1 MRLLFAGTP
10 DFALPSLDALAASRH
25 ELLGVLTQPDRP
37 AGRGRHLTPSPV
49 KRRALALKLP
59 LWQPETLKDAALLD
73 ELAALAPDAIV
84 VAAYGLLLP
93 RAVLELP
100 RYGCVNV
107 HASLLPRWRGAA
119 PIARAILAGDSETGI
134 TIMRMNE
141 GLDTGDIL
149 SRQACPIEPEATAG
163 ELHDRLAEL
172 GASLLLRTLDDLEA
186 GRAAPTPQDDAA
198 ACYARRLD
206 KSEAALDWN
215 LSATQLARAVRAFN
229 PWPVAHAGLNGERLR
244 IWRARAVERQTD
256 AAPGTI
262 LAAGGEGI
270 DVAAGEGALRILE
283 LQWPGG
289 RRLAAAD
296 AARGRELTGARFE
309 NSDGR

>member
-1 MRLLFAGTP
+1 MRIIFAGTP

-25 ELLGVLTQPDRP
+25 ELPGVLTQPDRP
-37 AGRGRHLTPSPV
+37 AGRGRRLTPSPV
-49 KRRALALKLP
+49 KRRALDLELP
-59 LWQPETLKDAALLD
+59 VWQPETLKDAALLD

-84 VAAYGLLLP
+84 VVAYGLLLP
-93 RAVLELP
+93 RPVLELP
-100 RYGCVNV
+100 RHGCVNV

-141 GLDTGDIL
+141 GLDTGEIL
-149 SRQACPIEPEATAG
+149 SREVCPIEPEATAG
-163 ELHDRLAEL
+163 ELHDRLAEQ
-172 GASLLLRTLDDLEA
+172 GASLLLRTLEDLEA
-186 GRAAPTPQDDAA
+186 GRAAPVPQDDAA

-215 LSATQLARAVRAFN
+215 LPAAQLARAVRAFN
-229 PWPVAHAGLNGERLR
+229 PWPVAHAGLNGERVR
-244 IWRARAVERQTD
+244 IWRARVDRGPAD

-262 LAAGGEGI
+262 LAAGDAGI
-270 DVAAGEGALRILE
+270 EVATGAGVLRILE

-289 RRLAAAD
+289 RRLSAAD
-296 AARGRELTGARFE
+296 AARGRDLAGRQFEAGDAR
-309 NSDGR
+309 